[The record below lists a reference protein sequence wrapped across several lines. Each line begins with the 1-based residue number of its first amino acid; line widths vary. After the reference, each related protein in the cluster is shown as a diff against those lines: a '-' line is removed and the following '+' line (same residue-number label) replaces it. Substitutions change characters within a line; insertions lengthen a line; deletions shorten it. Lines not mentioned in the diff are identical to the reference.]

1 MVLEQYRLM
10 KSVPNLTYDVNFL
23 VTNESGMFLNS
34 IGTFFINKLNA
45 LKNFFQDETKI
56 FNLKQDQFIEDML
69 IDYKSHIKQ
78 QGIVN
83 YYFDQQLEDDFA
95 QDFRD
100 IVSILTLDYI
110 VLTEK
115 NRVIFRENTKS
126 ILLRGEAL
134 NEDGSPITATGEV
147 YTDDEEKRFIRNNT
161 KITKK

>member
-69 IDYKSHIKQ
+69 IDY
-78 QGIVN
+78 N
-83 YYFDQQLEDDFA
+83 
-95 QDFRD
+95 
-100 IVSILTLDYI
+100 
-110 VLTEK
+110 K
-115 NRVIFRENTKS
+115 NKKTIAK
-126 ILLRGEAL
+126 L
-134 NEDGSPITATGEV
+134 NFMDLA
-147 YTDDEEKRFIRNNT
+147 NNE
-161 KITKK
+161 